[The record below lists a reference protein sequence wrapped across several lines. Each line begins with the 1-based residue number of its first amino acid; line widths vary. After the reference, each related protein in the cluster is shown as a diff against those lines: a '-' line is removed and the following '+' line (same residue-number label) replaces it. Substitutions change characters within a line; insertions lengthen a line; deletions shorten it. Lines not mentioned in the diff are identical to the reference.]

1 MSIVDYLTRMKK
13 LVDNLTLAGKDI
25 ELNNFAQHILT
36 GLDSSYYESLVTNV
50 LARRDK
56 ISTDEL
62 YSLLLVH
69 ENKIKG
75 KKKGKITSNVT
86 FKMTAHVAKKKIR
99 IMVKVSMASKE

>member
-69 ENKIKG
+69 ENKIEG
-75 KKKGKITSNVT
+75 KKKK
-86 FKMTAHVAKKKIR
+86 AKLLV
-99 IMVKVSMASKE
+99 MLLLTWQHM